1 MFFRGMA
8 FALWLAGPRRRPA
21 MPKRILVIE
30 DDVIAL
36 ANISYFLRQEGYEVE
51 EARDGR
57 LALGLL
63 AQRAFDLLLSDIEV
77 PGADGYEIL
86 NHARANSTDTP
97 VVLMTG
103 NFASRGGPIPLSNPD
118 AFLLKPLQLFD
129 LAKTLS
135 DVFERNGARERVK
148 RAPEG

>member
-1 MFFRGMA
+1 
-8 FALWLAGPRRRPA
+8 

-86 NHARANSTDTP
+86 NYARANSTDTP

-103 NFASRGGPIPLSNPD
+103 NFGSRGAPIPLPNPD
-118 AFLLKPLQLFD
+118 AFLLKPLHLFD

-148 RAPEG
+148 RTPGD